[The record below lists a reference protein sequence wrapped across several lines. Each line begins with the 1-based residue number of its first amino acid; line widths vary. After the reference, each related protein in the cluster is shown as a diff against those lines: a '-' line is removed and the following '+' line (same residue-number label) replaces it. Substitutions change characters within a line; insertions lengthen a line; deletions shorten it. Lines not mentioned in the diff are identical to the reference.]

1 MYERHTLPVS
11 KNAHEDKRIVKTKQ
25 IKYKLTKTKQK
36 L

>member
-1 MYERHTLPVS
+1 MKGTPCLWGNTPT
-11 KNAHEDKRIVKTKQ
+11 KIKRIVKTKQ

>member
-1 MYERHTLPVS
+1 MYERHTLPVR
-11 KNAHEDKRIVKTKQ
+11 KYAHEDKRIVETKQ